1 MGPRRA
7 GPAEPRVPDDV
18 TPADLERSVRGE
30 LRSLSNAN
38 ADEVARHLVMIGRLL
53 PDDPD
58 EAYAHAMAA
67 QRRAGRVAVVREIV
81 GVAAY
86 HAGRWAEALSELRAA
101 RRMSGSSH
109 VLPLMADAERGLG
122 RPERAL
128 DLAAS
133 PEAQTLATAEKVEMA
148 IVVSGAR
155 RDLGQ
160 RDAAVVALQI
170 PQLTAAGP
178 IQPYTVRLWYAYAE
192 ALLDVGRREEALHW
206 FARAAAVDH
215 DGVTDA
221 DERLAELEGVDIVDL
236 EELSNAPGDLASDDL
251 ANDDTND
258 DNTNDDNENRDSRSD
273 RVNVD
278 TQGSAKAQHGRQTH
292 KTQTQTGDSHPEGG
306 QPEGGPTEDTSPGN
320 TGVVA
325 GAQPRIP
332 GVAFSDTTDAA
343 VEGTGDTS
351 AADV

>member
-1 MGPRRA
+1 M
-7 GPAEPRVPDDV
+7 PDEV
-18 TPADLERSVRGE
+18 TAADLERSVRAE
-30 LRSLSNAN
+30 LRSLSKAN

-133 PEAQTLATAEKVEMA
+133 PEAQTLGAVEKVEMA

-160 RDAAVVALQI
+160 HDAAVVALQI
-170 PQLTAAGP
+170 PQLTSSGP
-178 IQPYTVRLWYAYAE
+178 PQPYTARLWYAYAD
-192 ALLDVGRREEALHW
+192 ALIDVGRGDEALHW
-206 FARAAAVDH
+206 FARAASVDH
-215 DGVTDA
+215 EGTTDA
-221 DERLAELEGVDIVDL
+221 DERLAELQGLHIVDL
-236 EELSNAPGDLASDDL
+236 EDQSDDESEG
-251 ANDDTND
+251 ADGPQDTAATVGSD
-258 DNTNDDNENRDSRSD
+258 PGSTEPEPQTNEPETS
-273 RVNVD
+273 
-278 TQGSAKAQHGRQTH
+278 GEAERQPADAAVLTNG
-292 KTQTQTGDSHPEGG
+292 KS
-306 QPEGGPTEDTSPGN
+306 SP
-320 TGVVA
+320 
-325 GAQPRIP
+325 P
-332 GVAFSDTTDAA
+332 GVAFSDTADRAAPAVGNASNTD
-343 VEGTGDTS
+343 V
-351 AADV
+351 

>member
-1 MGPRRA
+1 M
-7 GPAEPRVPDDV
+7 

-30 LRSLSNAN
+30 LRSLSKAN

-53 PDDPD
+53 PHDPD

-133 PEAQTLATAEKVEMA
+133 PEAQTLGVAEKVEMA

-170 PQLTAAGP
+170 PQLTASGP
-178 IQPYTVRLWYAYAE
+178 AQPYTARLWYAYAQ
-192 ALLDVGRREEALHW
+192 ALLDVGRVDEALHW
-206 FARAAAVDH
+206 FARAAGADP
-215 DGVTDA
+215 DGMTDA
-221 DERLAELEGVDIVDL
+221 DERLAELQGLHIVDL
-236 EELSNAPGDLASDDL
+236 EDEIVESRDDSDDSDDES
-251 ANDDTND
+251 NDAKGPQARGDETHA
-258 DNTNDDNENRDSRSD
+258 EGPRASR
-273 RVNVD
+273 
-278 TQGSAKAQHGRQTH
+278 
-292 KTQTQTGDSHPEGG
+292 P
-306 QPEGGPTEDTSPGN
+306 PSP
-320 TGVVA
+320 
-325 GAQPRIP
+325 PD
-332 GVAFSDTTDAA
+332 VAFSDTSDHTARAA
-343 VEGTGDTS
+343 GNAFDP
-351 AADV
+351 DV

>member
-1 MGPRRA
+1 MTA
-7 GPAEPRVPDDV
+7 
-18 TPADLERSVRGE
+18 ADLERSVRGE
-30 LRSLSNAN
+30 LRSLSKAN

-53 PDDPD
+53 PDHPD

-133 PEAQTLATAEKVEMA
+133 PEAKTLGTAEKVEMA

-170 PQLTAAGP
+170 PQLMASGP
-178 IQPYTVRLWYAYAE
+178 TQPYTARLWYAYAD
-192 ALLDVGRREEALHW
+192 ALLDVGRRDEALHW

-215 DGVTDA
+215 EGMTDA
-221 DERLAELEGVDIVDL
+221 DERLAELQGLHIVDL
-236 EELSNAPGDLASDDL
+236 EDDSDHDSEQIDRPQEAASGTDAAGTD
-251 ANDDTND
+251 AAGTD
-258 DNTNDDNENRDSRSD
+258 
-273 RVNVD
+273 
-278 TQGSAKAQHGRQTH
+278 A
-292 KTQTQTGDSHPEGG
+292 
-306 QPEGGPTEDTSPGN
+306 GGPATGRPSAADALTDHQSSP
-320 TGVVA
+320 
-325 GAQPRIP
+325 P
-332 GVAFSDTTDAA
+332 GVAFSDTGDLVAGAVGNTSDSDA
-343 VEGTGDTS
+343 
-351 AADV
+351 